1 MCENGIFV
9 LETQSWLYVPQ
20 RWPFKIRWHKNMC
33 SKIKNQKKK
42 IATDLELKE
51 KLKKLMV
58 ETIQQM

>member
-1 MCENGIFV
+1 
-9 LETQSWLYVPQ
+9 
-20 RWPFKIRWHKNMC
+20 MC